1 VQISN
6 GVGANVT
13 LGVSTSLLRR
23 HDRRVTGVIAT
34 FQDLTVAKKTE
45 EVIRRMDMLSSL
57 GELSAGIAHEI
68 RNPLASINFNV
79 QILAKK
85 LPMSA
90 YTTRIIND
98 TREGIDRI
106 KTLVKGILDF
116 ARPKTPLLKPGSI
129 NRILLDSVDL
139 MRAQLAKTHIHV
151 ETDLSEEEFRIVF
164 DPHQIRQ
171 VFINLL
177 LNAIDAMPNGGTL
190 RIMTGMGMDL
200 YNRRSY
206 LELQIADSGIGIAA
220 ENHSKIFDPFFT
232 TKPEGTGLGLSI
244 VHKILEQHNSTID
257 IASVPNQG
265 TTFILR
271 FPIEV

>member
-1 VQISN
+1 MRVFLGMENILESSPDGAITVNCQKRISHVNRKAEQILGIKRSEVINKKAKEALQRSISDILIGTVATREIVFNKEVQISN
-6 GVGANVT
+6 GSGANVT

-23 HDRRVTGVIAT
+23 HDRRVVGVIAT

-85 LPMSA
+85 LPMSG

-106 KTLVKGILDF
+106 KSLVKGILDF

-129 NRILLDSVDL
+129 NRVLLDSVDFGGL
-139 MRAQLAKTHIHV
+139 VIRRQYTPHSCGTQREASISAS
-151 ETDLSEEEFRIVF
+151 LSAPPLR
-164 DPHQIRQ
+164 
-171 VFINLL
+171 LL
-177 LNAIDAMPNGGTL
+177 
-190 RIMTGMGMDL
+190 
-200 YNRRSY
+200 
-206 LELQIADSGIGIAA
+206 
-220 ENHSKIFDPFFT
+220 
-232 TKPEGTGLGLSI
+232 
-244 VHKILEQHNSTID
+244 
-257 IASVPNQG
+257 
-265 TTFILR
+265 
-271 FPIEV
+271 